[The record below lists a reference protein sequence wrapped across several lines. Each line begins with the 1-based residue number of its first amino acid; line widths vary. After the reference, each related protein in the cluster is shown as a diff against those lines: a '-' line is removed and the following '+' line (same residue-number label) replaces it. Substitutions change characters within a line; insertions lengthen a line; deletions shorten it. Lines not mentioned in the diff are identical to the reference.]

1 MPTTPNMS
9 MLLPIPTIT
18 PGPTYASENNDAFEV
33 VDQHD
38 HTTGKGL
45 PVPSNGIN
53 INNDLPFNG
62 FNASSLRSTQFQ
74 SQASPLSLPG
84 DITCL
89 YVSNGN
95 LYYNNQIGQQVRITS
110 GAALDASTIG
120 GIGGDYVGS
129 GALEFYTSFDR
140 TFTFWSA
147 TNVPANLDAG
157 SITIRPV
164 ALSPFGITINAP
176 LSLAADYQMTLPGSN
191 PSTESFLTVDA
202 AGVIR
207 NDIAIN
213 SLGIA
218 GTITMYGGIVA
229 PTGYLLCDGSAIS
242 RTTYAPLFVAIGT
255 NYGVGDG
262 STTFN
267 IPDLRGIFP
276 RGVNAGSGNDPNA
289 GSRTATN
296 GGNAGDNVGSFQTNA
311 TAKNGLSLSDPGH
324 LHSITTFSAGSP
336 GIGTSATATTLT
348 AATAATNSAVTGIT
362 LSTGDAE
369 TRPINV
375 YVNFIIKT

>member
-9 MLLPIPTIT
+9 MLLPIPTVT

-38 HTTGKGL
+38 HTTGKGI

-53 INNDLPFNG
+53 INNDLPYNG

-89 YVSNGN
+89 YVSQGN

-110 GAALDASTIG
+110 GATLDASTIG

-129 GALEFYTSFDR
+129 GALEFYTSLNR

-157 SITIRPV
+157 SITIRPI

-176 LSLAADYQMTLPGSN
+176 VSLAADYQMTLPGAN
-191 PSTESFLTVDA
+191 PSVTSFLTVDSSGNIDNSIPITNISP
-202 AGVIR
+202 AGI
-207 NDIAIN
+207 
-213 SLGIA
+213 
-218 GTITMYGGIVA
+218 ITMYGGIVA
-229 PTGYLLCDGSAIS
+229 PAGFLICDGSAIS
-242 RTTYAPLFVAIGT
+242 RTTYSALFVAIGT

-262 STTFN
+262 SSTFN
-267 IPDLRGIFP
+267 IPDLRGSFA
-276 RGVNAGSGNDPNA
+276 RGVNAGSGNDPGA
-289 GSRTATN
+289 GARTATN
-296 GGNAGDNVGSFQTNA
+296 GGNAGDNVGSFQPQGTVP
-311 TAKNGLSLSDPGH
+311 NGMGIFDPGH
-324 LHSITTFSAGSP
+324 GHSVNTEQVP
-336 GIGTSATATTLT
+336 
-348 AATAATNSAVTGIT
+348 AAFLGVVHANNASGVNPAPVNAAVTGVSLT
-362 LSTGDAE
+362 SSDSD